1 MNPAQIK
8 TIFHFHGLRL
18 PVIEHQGQEFIPIK
32 PIIELIGI
40 DYKGAKRAL
49 SSGHKA
55 EFFAFCQLSVAN
67 YDGLGEASFPIPV
80 ILFRRVH
87 FYIAQINPDAIKV
100 QGNTAAADML
110 VKLHEEW
117 AQALFDYET
126 TGIAV
131 KQSHNSRLKEL
142 MQLRK
147 SAVGQEVSAFNHM
160 IAQELQGWIAPE
172 ENGQPK
178 LI

>member
-55 EFFAFCQLSVAN
+55 DFFAFCQLSVAN

-87 FYIAQINPDAIKV
+87 FYIAQINLFGVSLIDINSLLQLGDRK
-100 QGNTAAADML
+100 AA
-110 VKLHEEW
+110 
-117 AQALFDYET
+117 
-126 TGIAV
+126 
-131 KQSHNSRLKEL
+131 
-142 MQLRK
+142 
-147 SAVGQEVSAFNHM
+147 
-160 IAQELQGWIAPE
+160 
-172 ENGQPK
+172 
-178 LI
+178 

>member
-1 MNPAQIK
+1 M
-8 TIFHFHGLRL
+8 
-18 PVIEHQGQEFIPIK
+18 
-32 PIIELIGI
+32 
-40 DYKGAKRAL
+40 
-49 SSGHKA
+49 
-55 EFFAFCQLSVAN
+55 
-67 YDGLGEASFPIPV
+67 
-80 ILFRRVH
+80 
-87 FYIAQINPDAIKV
+87 